1 MNGLDKII
9 AQINAQGDAEVKKIA
24 GETAAKSREILE
36 NAKTKA
42 AELAAGEQA
51 AAQLKQAQA
60 KAAAQSSA
68 ELARRR
74 ALLKVRGE
82 LIDQVIEKARNR
94 LETQTPQQAEQ
105 TLLAMARRYAAGAKG
120 QVAFCERDLALGQAF
135 FARFLQAAGTDQ
147 LTLCT
152 EPAAISGGFVLTDGP
167 VELDCSYRSL
177 FESARE
183 QMQDE
188 ANRLL
193 FEP

>member
-1 MNGLDKII
+1 MPSLCFSRKISC
-9 AQINAQGDAEVKKIA
+9 G
-24 GETAAKSREILE
+24 
-36 NAKTKA
+36 
-42 AELAAGEQA
+42 
-51 AAQLKQAQA
+51 
-60 KAAAQSSA
+60 
-68 ELARRR
+68 RRR
-74 ALLKVRGE
+74 RIVS
-82 LIDQVIEKARNR
+82 
-94 LETQTPQQAEQ
+94 
-105 TLLAMARRYAAGAKG
+105 
-120 QVAFCERDLALGQAF
+120 QAF